1 MNMHIFDIDFQ
12 TNVNASGLTSM
23 KLPTLLNIVYYPRS
37 TKELTFL
44 YDYFSVNNLPFF
56 ILGNGSNVIF
66 TEKAKNLNVI
76 STKNLKP
83 TISRKDNIVTA
94 STSVM
99 LSKLYRYC
107 QEKGLSGFEKLA
119 TIPGTVGGAITMNAG
134 CFGSSISDNLI
145 SVKTFHA
152 GKTKWIK
159 KEKLNFS
166 YRHSGLNDCL
176 ILSAKFALKNN
187 DKCEIERE
195 FLKYCSLRAQKQPK
209 GYSTGSIFKNSPTY
223 NAGELIDK
231 CGLKGLKIGGARI
244 SEKHGNFIINEDNA
258 SADDVLSLIK
268 IIKET
273 VFQKFG
279 IQLEEEVKIL

>member
-12 TNVNASGLTSM
+12 TNVNASGLTTM

-56 ILGNGSNVIF
+56 ILGSGSNVIF

-94 STSVM
+94 SASVM

-107 QEKGLSGFEKLA
+107 QERGLSGFEKLA

-134 CFGSSISDNLI
+134 CFDASISDNLI
-145 SVKTFHA
+145 AVKIFKA
-152 GKTKWIK
+152 DKIKWIK
-159 KEKLNFS
+159 KQDLYFN
-166 YRHSGLNDCL
+166 YRESSFKDCL
-176 ILSAKFALKNN
+176 ILSVKFACQIK
-187 DKCEIERE
+187 DKCEIEQD
-195 FLKYCSLRAQKQPK
+195 FLKYTSIRLSKQPK
-209 GYSTGSIFKNSPTY
+209 GYSAGSIFKNSPTY
-223 NAGELIDK
+223 SAGELIDR
-231 CGLKGLKIGGARI
+231 CGLKGFTIGGAKI
-244 SEKHGNFIINEDNA
+244 SEKHANFIINDNQA
-258 SADDVLSLIK
+258 TSKDVISLISLAKTKVYEKFK
-268 IIKET
+268 IK
-273 VFQKFG
+273 
-279 IQLEEEVKIL
+279 LEEEVKLI